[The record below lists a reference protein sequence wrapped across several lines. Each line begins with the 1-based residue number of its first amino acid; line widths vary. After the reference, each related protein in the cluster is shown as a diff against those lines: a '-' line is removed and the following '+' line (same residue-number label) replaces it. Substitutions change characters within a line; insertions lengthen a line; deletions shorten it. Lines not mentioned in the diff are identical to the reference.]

1 VKNRLAE
8 IGAML
13 AGLLLMAAIGILTI
27 YLIVSTIRSVLA
39 R

>member
-13 AGLLLMAAIGILTI
+13 AGLLLMVAIGILTI
-27 YLIVSTIRSVLA
+27 YFIVSTIRAVLA

>member
-13 AGLLLMAAIGILTI
+13 AGLLLMVATGILTI
-27 YLIVSTIRSVLA
+27 YLIVSTIRTVLA